1 MVYRMVYVSAATAPL
16 DADALLALLTRA
28 RDKNQRLG
36 ITGLLLYRDGDF
48 IQLLEGER
56 EAVRG
61 LFHTIE
67 RDPRHTR
74 TLVLLEGE
82 AEQRLFPD
90 WSMGFRNLSDPAVRA
105 TPGFSHLMNTP
116 SWPTA
121 FQHDPDGCLAL
132 LALFQPPV

>member
-56 EAVRG
+56 EAV
-61 LFHTIE
+61 
-67 RDPRHTR
+67 
-74 TLVLLEGE
+74 
-82 AEQRLFPD
+82 A
-90 WSMGFRNLSDPAVRA
+90 NLITGNDVRA
-105 TPGFSHLMNTP
+105 KLVISEWRRLASDAKARFLV
-116 SWPTA
+116 
-121 FQHDPDGCLAL
+121 HDPTCSMTELECTRWNAPSPNCGMAQ
-132 LALFQPPV
+132 ASPVTFS